1 MLHMRSTRG
10 TRIRNCFLLCHI
22 SFTTQVNAWVG
33 ESEMMAYVRSKEKE
47 MEEKVDEAAAEVA
60 KLKTGKVVSHLK
72 AMVGSHG
79 AFESATRGGE
89 QLEQLAAANKETSGW
104 TEESVEQSV

>member
-1 MLHMRSTRG
+1 MHALGITQLAAWANNAGSSWSG
-10 TRIRNCFLLCHI
+10 TQARRK
-22 SFTTQVNAWVG
+22 SKE
-33 ESEMMAYVRSKEKE
+33 ESEKE

>member
-1 MLHMRSTRG
+1 MWMVEMYGYVFGAAEAGVPHHVVR
-10 TRIRNCFLLCHI
+10 
-22 SFTTQVNAWVG
+22 
-33 ESEMMAYVRSKEKE
+33 SEMMAYVRSKEKE